1 MQIEKSETMTRLS
14 GIENSLIRM
23 PEMLRKK
30 MNVDLGNIIIVKNL
44 PLQVN
49 KIFKDDKID
58 AFLKAFVSESVIK
71 KLGIPTHTLNVE
83 KHITLGC
90 DPELFLVDK
99 DTNKLYN
106 PGFLVK
112 KTAPVGYDG
121 MLAELR
127 PEPDVDPCKVVD
139 NLYKLIKELQTLLLN
154 KNLNNVRMLARSSGW
169 GLFAGFHI
177 HLGIPKQ
184 LLDPT
189 TPNYIKIL
197 RVIIK
202 SLDYYV
208 GTLAVLIENTDFA
221 RRCNPLVA
229 YGKVGDFRVDNRT
242 LEYRVPGGALLKH
255 PDLAKG
261 LLSIASLVAHDVIER
276 IRLFTED
283 FVRDIEDESKLAQHI
298 YPNLIDTQYMFS
310 LICSPNISRAE
321 KEYNIIKQDLCC
333 MVNYDYYRDSIN
345 QFIDLM
351 NTKIV
356 DDIWLNW
363 SRQDV

>member
-1 MQIEKSETMTRLS
+1 MQIEKSETMTKLS
-14 GIENSLIRM
+14 GIEDSLIRM
-23 PEMLRKK
+23 PEMLRKQI
-30 MNVDLGNIIIVKNL
+30 NVDLGSIIIVKNL

-49 KIFKDDKID
+49 KVFKNDKID
-58 AFLKAFVSESVIK
+58 TFLKAFVSENIIK
-71 KLGIPTHTLNVE
+71 KLCIQTHALTVE

-90 DPELFLVDK
+90 DPELFLVDR

-112 KTAPVGYDG
+112 KTAQVGYDG

-127 PEPDVDPCKVVD
+127 PDPDVDPCKVVD
-139 NLYKLIKELQTLLLN
+139 NLYKLIEELHTILIN
-154 KNLNNVRMLARSSGW
+154 KNLHTVSMLARSSGW
-169 GLFAGFHI
+169 GLSAGFHI

-202 SLDYYV
+202 ALDYYV
-208 GTLAVLIENTDFA
+208 GTLAVLIENTDFT

-242 LEYRVPGGALLKH
+242 LEYRVPGGALLRH
-255 PDLAKG
+255 PELTKG
-261 LLSIASLVAHDVIER
+261 LLSVASLVTHDVIER
-276 IRLFTED
+276 IRLFTDD
-283 FVRDIEDESKLAQHI
+283 FVREIDNESKLVQHI

-310 LICSPNISRAE
+310 LLCSPNISRAE
-321 KEYNIIKQDLCC
+321 KEYETIKQDLCY
-333 MVNYDYYRDSIN
+333 MVNYDYYKEALNCFTNLIN
-345 QFIDLM
+345 IEI
-351 NTKIV
+351 T

-363 SRQDV
+363 SKKNV

>member
-1 MQIEKSETMTRLS
+1 MQIEKSDVMTKIS

-23 PEMLRKK
+23 PEMLRRQL
-30 MNVDLGNIIIVKNL
+30 NIDLGNIIVINKL

-49 KIFKDDKID
+49 KIFKDDRTD
-58 AFLKAFVSESVIK
+58 TFLKAFVSENVLK
-71 KLGIPTHTLNVE
+71 KLGIPTHTLSIE

-112 KTAPVGYDG
+112 KNAPVGYDG

-127 PEPDVDPCKVVD
+127 PDPDVDPCKVAD
-139 NLYKLIKELQTLLLN
+139 NLYKLIKTLHNILLD
-154 KNLNNVRMLARSSGW
+154 KNLHNVKMLARSSGW

-202 SLDYYV
+202 ALDYYV

-255 PDLAKG
+255 PDLTKG
-261 LLSIASLVAHDVIER
+261 LLSVASLVAHDVIER
-276 IRLFTED
+276 IRLSTD
-283 FVRDIEDESKLAQHI
+283 NFVRDIDNESNLAKYI
-298 YPNLIDTQYMFS
+298 YPNLIDTQYMFP
-310 LICSPNISRAE
+310 LICSPDINLAE
-321 KEYNIIKQDLCC
+321 KEYETIKKDLCC
-333 MVNYDYYRDSIN
+333 MVNYDYYKETLNRFTDLIN
-345 QFIDLM
+345 I
-351 NTKIV
+351 KIV
-356 DDIWLNW
+356 DDVWLNW
-363 SRQDV
+363 SKKDV